1 MNTRDLR
8 SQSWRG
14 GALARLAA
22 AIAVLALIVGLVV
35 AGTEDAQAA
44 RAERPRAD
52 RPPGAEKSDKSATG
66 SALQKPSFVV
76 VQTDDETLEELYQ
89 AVKLSSGAE
98 EFAMPNTLSLLG
110 ERGITFNRYYT
121 PYSLCAPSR
130 VSLLTGRYAHNDHV
144 QGNVPPNGGW
154 TGFQSRQAYTHNL
167 ATWLQGAGYRT
178 IHIGKILNG
187 YGDAPYSPGTEVA
200 PGWSSWHTILNSDT
214 DHYAYGYLLNNN
226 GVVEGPYGDSGSW
239 ETREYG
245 EIDDAGCP
253 YAPLNGKPCY
263 YETDKF
269 NQLAVE
275 ELAAT
280 SPEQPFYMQVDYT
293 SPHGDFRKP
302 AGPQPA
308 TRDIGRFAGA
318 PLPDSRAE
326 GFNEGN
332 VNDKPRFI
340 REAPYLSAT
349 EIHTYRVYYQNCL
362 NALISVDEGV
372 KNIVDEL
379 GALGRLRNTYIIF
392 TSDNGFFFGQ
402 HRLVGG
408 KFLAYEPSTH
418 LPLIIR
424 GPGIKPGTES
434 GQLVSTIDIAPTILE
449 LAEVAPDK
457 SIDGVSL
464 VPYMKEPE
472 LRSRRPLLFE
482 SFVQTNDVEQDG
494 NAAPTES
501 AERAAA
507 GPARGKLGVTA
518 ASRKAGASGD
528 PAAHASVVAPPKNY
542 YGIRLGPYKYIEWP
556 DGEKELYDINK
567 DPYELNNIVRD
578 PNFNPIRAFLHEELV
593 RLEECHGRTCQEV
606 APKLP
611 LTRDQQLKVKREKE
625 KEQRE
630 REREREKREREREQR
645 EEEKAQREG
654 EKAARERQRER
665 EKALEQKRETL
676 ERNP

>member
-1 MNTRDLR
+1 MNMPDLR
-8 SQSWRG
+8 TQSWRG
-14 GALARLAA
+14 GALARLSAG
-22 AIAVLALIVGLVV
+22 IVLLALLFGLVV
-35 AGTEDAQAA
+35 ATSDEA
-44 RAERPRAD
+44 RAAKAKASE
-52 RPPGAEKSDKSATG
+52 AEG
-66 SALQKPSFVV
+66 QKPSFVV
-76 VQTDDETLEELYQ
+76 IQTDDETMEELYTGVRL
-89 AVKLSSGAE
+89 ASGGE
-98 EFAMPNTLSLLG
+98 EFAMPNTLQLLG
-110 ERGITFNRYYT
+110 EKGVSFSRYYT

-130 VSLLTGRYAHNDHV
+130 VSLLTGRYAHNNHV

-154 TGFQSRQAYTHNL
+154 TGFQSRLAYSHNL

-178 IHIGKILNG
+178 MHIGKILNG
-187 YGDAPYSPGTEVA
+187 YGDPPYSPGTEVP
-200 PGWSSWHTILNSDT
+200 PGWTTWHTILNSDT
-214 DHYAYGYLLNNN
+214 DHYAYGYLMNNN
-226 GVVEGPYGDSGSW
+226 GVVEGPYGNSGSW

-253 YAPLNGKPCY
+253 YAPLNGKPCL
-263 YETDKF
+263 YETDTF
-269 NQLAVE
+269 NRMAVE
-275 ELAAT
+275 EMAAT
-280 SPEQPFYMQVDYT
+280 PAEQPFYMQVDYT

-308 TRDIGRFAGA
+308 TRDIGRFTGA

-362 NALISVDEGV
+362 AALLSVDEGV
-372 KNIVDEL
+372 KGIVDEL

-424 GPGIKPGTES
+424 GPGIKPNTQS
-434 GQLVSTIDIAPTILE
+434 GQLVNTTDIAPTILE

-457 SIDGVSL
+457 SIDGTSL
-464 VPYMKEPE
+464 VPYAKDPT

-482 SFVQTNDVEQDG
+482 SFVQTDDVEANGQ
-494 NAAPTES
+494 APTEE
-501 AERAAA
+501 ATAPERTAA
-507 GPARGKLGVTA
+507 GA
-518 ASRKAGASGD
+518 AKGTLLSGAARKAGGAN
-528 PAAHASVVAPPKNY
+528 PPAHASVVAPPKNY

-567 DPYELNNIVRD
+567 DPNELNNIVRD
-578 PNFNPIRAFLHEELV
+578 GNYAPIRNFMHQELE
-593 RLEECHGRTCQEV
+593 RLEECSGRTCQEV
-606 APKLP
+606 SEKPP
-611 LTRDQQLKVKREKE
+611 LTRDQQLKVKLEKE

-630 REREREKREREREQR
+630 REHEREKRERERERR
-645 EEEKAQREG
+645 EEERAKAH
-654 EKAARERQRER
+654 KH
-665 EKALEQKRETL
+665 
-676 ERNP
+676 

>member
-1 MNTRDLR
+1 MMMRNSDT
-8 SQSWRG
+8 QSWRAG
-14 GALARLAA
+14 TAARLAA
-22 AIAVLALIVGLVV
+22 AIAVLALLLGLVI
-35 AGTEDAQAA
+35 ATTDEARAAA
-44 RAERPRAD
+44 RAKASE
-52 RPPGAEKSDKSATG
+52 
-66 SALQKPSFVV
+66 LQKPSFVV
-76 VQTDDETLEELYQ
+76 IQTDDETLEELYDG
-89 AVKLSSGAE
+89 VHMLNGAE
-98 EFAMPNTLSLLG
+98 EFAMPNTLQMLG
-110 ERGITFNRYYT
+110 EQGVTFTRYYT

-154 TGFQSRQAYTHNL
+154 TGFQSRIAYSHNL

-187 YGDAPYSPGTEVA
+187 YGDAPYSPGTEEP

-214 DHYAYGYLLNNN
+214 NHYAYGYLLNNN
-226 GVVEGPYGDSGSW
+226 GVVEGPYGNSGSW

-245 EIDDAGCP
+245 AIDDAGCP
-253 YAPLNGKPCY
+253 YAPLNGQPCY
-263 YETDKF
+263 FETDKF

-362 NALISVDEGV
+362 AALVSVDEGV
-372 KNIVDEL
+372 KQILDEL
-379 GALGRLRNTYIIF
+379 GSLNRLENTYVIF

-424 GPGIKPGTES
+424 GPGIEPNTKT

-449 LAEVAPDK
+449 LAEVTPDK
-457 SIDGVSL
+457 SIDGTSL
-464 VPYMKEPE
+464 VPYAKEPS
-472 LRSRRPLLFE
+472 LRTRRPLLFE
-482 SFVQTNDVEQDG
+482 SFVETNDVEQDG
-494 NAAPTES
+494 NAATGES
-501 AERAAA
+501 TAA
-507 GPARGKLGVTA
+507 GKARGKLGL
-518 ASRKAGASGD
+518 KGASGKGA
-528 PAAHASVVAPPKNY
+528 PAHASVVAPPKNY

-556 DGEKELYDINK
+556 DGEKELYDINT

-578 PNFNPIRAFLHEELV
+578 KNYTPIRTFLHEELV
-593 RLEECHGRTCQEV
+593 RLEECSGRTCQEV
-606 APKLP
+606 SEKLP
-611 LTRDQQLKVKREKE
+611 LTKQDQLKVKREKE

-630 REREREKREREREQR
+630 REREREQR
-645 EEEKAQREG
+645 EEEKAQRER
-654 EKAARERQRER
+654 EKRER
-665 EKALEQKRETL
+665 ERGAAHKH
-676 ERNP
+676 